1 MTNSN
6 SINLNNFNTINFT
19 SKYDYWIFDLDNTI
33 YDYKLGLFR
42 RISQRMTEYIKKSF
56 SLSHVDALDLQKDM
70 YKKYGLT
77 LRGLIIE
84 KNIDPDPFL
93 DYVHDVEFDDLHI
106 DYELKDLLGKI
117 NGQKLIYTNASYNH
131 AQNILKSM
139 GVFEE
144 FEIIFDIKDANY
156 IAKPNYKSYNM
167 MKDKFGLNNNNID
180 RSIFFED
187 TAKNL
192 KPASELGMSTVW
204 IENDFNR
211 KEADNFQQYIDFSG
225 SDIKTI
231 LSNMLKI
238 KRHDGDV

>member
-1 MTNSN
+1 MANLNSN
-6 SINLNNFNTINFT
+6 SKNLNNFHSLNFMN
-19 SKYDYWIFDLDNTI
+19 KYDYWIFDLDNTI
-33 YDYKLGLFR
+33 YDFNLGLFR

-56 SLSHVDALDLQKDM
+56 SLNHDEALNLQKDM

-84 KNIDPDPFL
+84 KNIDPEPFL
-93 DYVHDVEFDDLHI
+93 DYVHDVEFEDLKI
-106 DYELKDLLGKI
+106 DYELKDLLGQI

-131 AQNILKSM
+131 ARNILKSM
-139 GVFEE
+139 GIFEE

-156 IAKPNYKSYNM
+156 IAKPNYKSYDI
-167 MKDKFGLNNNNID
+167 MKNKFGLNSKNID

-211 KEADNFQQYIDFSG
+211 KEADIFQQYIDFTG

-231 LSNMLKI
+231 LSNMI
-238 KRHDGDV
+238 KN